1 MGVNELGNFY
11 SPSSIHYECLLFF
24 LQLIVLYRDGV
35 ASSFVDKILASRVY
49 YPKDRTVEVLEMR
62 SPTILILEF
71 GQSKGLFYGNDNNL
85 THFYF

>member
-1 MGVNELGNFY
+1 MNLVIF
-11 SPSSIHYECLLFF
+11 IRLLLFITSVYFFF